1 MSMATKKRTHHKRKA
16 YLYRLRIKGYWWS
29 NYEMKEKHA
38 AVDPAMFDQTWPHM
52 IFREETKPNSAPI
65 FGTVPSRRPLQE
77 RWSSRVTVEFRVSSE
92 FRQSRSSKRNQ
103 EETKISTQGPV
114 SHGRTSFDC
123 WRSLTTKY

>member
-1 MSMATKKRTHHKRKA
+1 
-16 YLYRLRIKGYWWS
+16 
-29 NYEMKEKHA
+29 MKEKHA
-38 AVDPAMFDQTWPHM
+38 AVDPAMFDQNMASHDLPGRNQAKFSTNL
-52 IFREETKPNSAPI
+52 RNSSFSKTLA
-65 FGTVPSRRPLQE
+65 RK
-77 RWSSRVTVEFRVSSE
+77 VEFKGYCGVPVSSE